1 MIINNE
7 RRNNYL
13 SKTEL
18 FEMANVMSDAFLNH
32 SNFVYTIV
40 DDKRRKKALYGIFL
54 MMFRIINIYGFTYLV
69 WENNHI
75 VGYITFMDSS
85 DKEQIS
91 FRRILK
97 TRGFLLV
104 LNFLISLKFS
114 EIRKLIAYIK
124 TYNNY
129 ELTEVKEHKIHLYS
143 TGVKSEYKGKG
154 LMGNAI
160 RKTYKYFKDLGYL
173 EMVLETADPINIPIY
188 KKLGFDTIENKS
200 TKDNQQTICFMSK
213 TL

>member
-40 DDKRRKKALYGIFL
+40 DDKRRKKALYSIFL

-97 TRGFLLV
+97 TRGF
-104 LNFLISLKFS
+104 
-114 EIRKLIAYIK
+114 
-124 TYNNY
+124 
-129 ELTEVKEHKIHLYS
+129 
-143 TGVKSEYKGKG
+143 
-154 LMGNAI
+154 
-160 RKTYKYFKDLGYL
+160 
-173 EMVLETADPINIPIY
+173 
-188 KKLGFDTIENKS
+188 
-200 TKDNQQTICFMSK
+200 
-213 TL
+213 

>member
-7 RRNNYL
+7 NRNSYL

-32 SNFVYTIV
+32 SNFIYTIV
-40 DDKRRKKALYGIFL
+40 DDKRRKKALYNIFL
-54 MMFRIINIYGFTYLV
+54 MMYRIINIYGYTYLV
-69 WENNHI
+69 WENNEI
-75 VGYITFMDSS
+75 IGYVTFMDSS

-97 TRGFLLV
+97 TRGLLLV
-104 LNFLISLKFS
+104 LKFFLSLKFS

-129 ELTEVKEHKIHLYS
+129 ELTEEKEHKIHLYS
-143 TGVKSEYKGKG
+143 TGVKSDYKGKG
-154 LMGNAI
+154 
-160 RKTYKYFKDLGYL
+160 
-173 EMVLETADPINIPIY
+173 
-188 KKLGFDTIENKS
+188 
-200 TKDNQQTICFMSK
+200 
-213 TL
+213 